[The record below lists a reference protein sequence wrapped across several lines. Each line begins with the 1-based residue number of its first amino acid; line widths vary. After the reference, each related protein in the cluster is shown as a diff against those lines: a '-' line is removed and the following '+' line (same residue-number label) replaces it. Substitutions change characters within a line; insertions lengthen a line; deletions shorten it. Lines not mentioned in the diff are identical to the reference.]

1 MRDLLL
7 HRSRTQ
13 LVSEE
18 SSKLVFSTNDIK
30 WVHADEVQ
38 FECQRVNT
46 GFTGF
51 EVGGVLS
58 VLIVR

>member
-46 GFTGF
+46 GF